1 MSFVVS
7 FLQNDSAQK
16 EYNMKKTEV
25 DARGLACP
33 EPVVLTKKALDDTA
47 EGEILVLADTENA
60 RDNIVRLAQ
69 SQGCAVAVAE
79 DAGHSRI
86 NISKK
91 AGEKPRSNF
100 AVTSCAATDKQIVYL
115 FDSDHIGSNREL
127 GKVLINGFMN
137 AALSLALKNCTVI
150 LISNGVKLATKGSYA
165 LEVLGKLKEQGVSIL
180 ICGTCLDYYKIR
192 DKVQIGTVS
201 NALEIMQRMT
211 SSSKVIK
218 F

>member
-1 MSFVVS
+1 
-7 FLQNDSAQK
+7 
-16 EYNMKKTEV
+16 MKKIKV

-33 EPVVLTKKALDDTA
+33 EPVVRTKKALDETA

-69 SQGCAVAVAE
+69 SQGYAVAVAE
-79 DAGHSRI
+79 ETGHARI
-86 NISKK
+86 TISKK
-91 AGEKPRSNF
+91 AGSKPHADS
-100 AVTSCAATDKQIVYL
+100 AVTPCAAPEKQIVYL

-127 GKVLINGFMN
+127 GKVLINGFLN
-137 AALSLALKNCTVI
+137 AALSLPDKNCTVI

-165 LEVLGKLKEQGVSIL
+165 LEVLGKLQEQGVRIL
-180 ICGTCLDYYKIR
+180 ICGTCLDFYKIR
-192 DKVQIGTVS
+192 DKVQVGTIS

-211 SSSKVIK
+211 SAHNTIK